1 MVALCE
7 ESNQSLILLQAIE
20 RIIFLSRLKHELL
33 FKCLIPTIIH
43 HGCLAGIEMEKKT
56 SFTTVTGN

>member
-1 MVALCE
+1 MK
-7 ESNQSLILLQAIE
+7 NQIE
-20 RIIFLSRLKHELL
+20 RIIFLSRLKYELL